1 MLRKTQRREDPSDR
15 TGVRSVLRIVDL
27 SVHFGVGLWF
37 FST

>member
-15 TGVRSVLRIVDL
+15 TGVRSVLRLVDR
-27 SVHFGVGLWF
+27 SVLVGVGLWF